1 MYNFQHKPEAA
12 ALHFLFISGS
22 TSNLRCASVQPSF
35 LSNINH
41 PHMVVVDLTQQTI
54 LAPKLLNI
62 KKQNNDTY
70 NTRKIKMSNLTKPN
84 RYSSKQFK
92 QVYMFD
98 SQFHHHFISC
108 WFLVHGPSV
117 QGLSIE
123 NSPLAGRQATCLLL
137 LRGELT
143 VWSWSC
149 PSTQTGVL

>member
-1 MYNFQHKPEAA
+1 
-12 ALHFLFISGS
+12 
-22 TSNLRCASVQPSF
+22 
-35 LSNINH
+35 
-41 PHMVVVDLTQQTI
+41 MVVVDLTQQTI

-70 NTRKIKMSNLTKPN
+70 NTRKIKMSNLIKPN

-108 WFLVHGPSV
+108 RFLVHAPSV

-123 NSPLAGRQATCLLL
+123 NSPLAGRQATCLLIL
-137 LRGELT
+137 PG
-143 VWSWSC
+143 
-149 PSTQTGVL
+149 